1 MLGEIIAAILGIV
14 LKKPKEVDAVL
25 AVFTKTLDRLDTVQA
40 AHEAEIRKKE
50 EAIQKALDAKLK
62 SEQEIAK
69 AREAVKGIQA
79 LFGK

>member
-25 AVFTKTLDRLDTVQA
+25 SVFTKTLDRLDTVQA
-40 AHEAEIRKKE
+40 AHEAAIRKKE